1 MCDVPHPGGVEAC
14 PELRTGEVIL
24 GKYAVGPMLGCGGMA
39 AVYTAQHKVLRR
51 EIAVK
56 VIHRRFA
63 VDAELS
69 ARFVREARETAAMG
83 HPAFVAVYDAGT
95 TEDGC
100 AFIEMDRLEGKDLY
114 SIRKDEGMLDPERA
128 IRIVSKVLDG
138 LSALHARGIIH
149 RDLKSSNIYVMVGAD
164 GVEHVKLLDLGFA
177 KVDDGVKLTTRN
189 QLLGTPFYIS
199 PEQAIDPTSV
209 DARGDLYS
217 MGVVLFEIL
226 TGKWPYDFT
235 SKRELLGKV
244 MKGELERHPG
254 KLRPELPGWLDLA
267 VAKALSHDRAQ
278 RFTTA
283 AEMREALERPGRGRG
298 PTKPSLLRRIL
309 GR

>member
-114 SIRKDEGMLDPERA
+114 SIRKDEGTLAPERA
-128 IRIVSKVLDG
+128 IRIVCKVLDG
-138 LSALHARGIIH
+138 LDALHARGIIH
-149 RDLKSSNIYVMVGAD
+149 RDLKSSNIYVMIGAD

-199 PEQAIDPTSV
+199 PEQYLDPTAV
-209 DARGDLYS
+209 DARADLFS
-217 MGVVLFEIL
+217 LGIVMFETL
-226 TGKWPYDFT
+226 VGNWPYEWG
-235 SKRELLGKV
+235 SKRDLLGKV
-244 MKGELERHPG
+244 MRGDLERHPAA
-254 KLRPELPGWLDLA
+254 KRAEVPDWVDAIVARALA
-267 VAKALSHDRAQ
+267 HERDDRFAS
-278 RFTTA
+278 A
-283 AEMREALERPGRGRG
+283 VEMKEALQRGEPPER
-298 PTKPSLLRRIL
+298 PSLLKRL
-309 GR
+309 FG